1 MIDWANCKQGKRGE
15 QKYIFARVTEQRAI
29 PGCLNC
35 LGGYLLVRDLLSV
48 LYIEQLS
55 QMAVLV
61 LICSGDFHRGQVQS

>member
-15 QKYIFARVTEQRAI
+15 QKYIIARVTEQRAI

-48 LYIEQLS
+48 LYIEQLT
-55 QMAVLV
+55 QIAVLV